1 MIPPAV
7 KTPNVIQL
15 WRWITDPVQYLH
27 NCDRQY
33 GDIFTVNLAGLF
45 KNVVFTSS
53 PAIIQQLLT
62 NDTKQFKAPGSLN
75 TVLQPL
81 VGNRGVILLDDKEHR
96 QRRQLVMPAF
106 HGDKVRAYGNLIQQI
121 TREVVQQWPLHTTIN
136 ARAQMQVV
144 SLSVIMQTVFGLY
157 QGERYERIHR
167 QLNQVVAI
175 VDSPLKS
182 SFILLP
188 QLQQDWGAWSPWGK
202 FQRQMAELDELI
214 YQEIA
219 DRRRNYQSDRSDI
232 LNLLIGARD
241 EEGQA
246 MDDLDLRDELM
257 TMLFAGHET
266 TATALSWGIYW
277 ATYLPVV
284 REKLLSEIA
293 TLGPER
299 DVLAISKLPYLNA
312 FCSEVLRIHPVAMLT
327 FPRVAQKDVS
337 LQGYDIA
344 AGTIVMGCMYLT
356 HQRPDLYPEPHLFK
370 PERFL
375 DRQFSPYEYLPFGGG
390 VRRCI
395 GLALAQLELK
405 LVMVEILTSCQLQLT
420 DQLPVSPAR
429 RGVTLAPQTGVN
441 IQVTQKETMTNPQ
454 LVSSK

>member
-7 KTPNVIQL
+7 NSPNAIQL
-15 WRWITDPVQYLH
+15 WQWITDPVQYLH

-33 GDIFTVNLAGLF
+33 GDIFMVNLAGLF
-45 KNVVFTSS
+45 KKVVFASS

-62 NDTKQFKAPGSLN
+62 SDTKQFKAPGPLN

-81 VGNRGVILLDDKEHR
+81 VGNRGVILLDGKEHR

-121 TREVVQQWPLHTTIN
+121 TREVLQRWPLHTTIN
-136 ARAQMQVV
+136 AREQMQAV

-167 QLNQVVAI
+167 QLNQVLAI
-175 VDSPLKS
+175 FDSPLKS

-188 QLQQDWGAWSPWGK
+188 QLQQNWGSWSPWGK
-202 FQRQMAELDELI
+202 FQRQMSELDELI

-241 EEGQA
+241 EEGQG

-277 ATYLPVV
+277 ATYLPAVH
-284 REKLLSEIA
+284 EKLLAEIA
-293 TLGPER
+293 TLGSER

-312 FCSEVLRIHPVAMLT
+312 FCSEVLRIHPVGMLT
-327 FPRVAQKDVS
+327 FPRVAQEDVS
-337 LQGYDIA
+337 LQGHDIA
-344 AGTIVMGCMYLT
+344 TGTIVMGCMYLT

-420 DQLPVSPAR
+420 DQLPVAPAR

-441 IQVTQKETMTNPQ
+441 MQVTKKLEMTSPQ
-454 LVSSK
+454 LVNSK